1 MQSKNYSFIKMG
13 NSYCC
18 SSGVNKEELLRK
30 SDILLECGLKLDKIN
45 DHNRREN
52 KSNKTIST
60 FSSKNEDGSVFVN
73 PLPEFVII
81 KMKKNHKKNLI
92 NI

>member
-1 MQSKNYSFIKMG
+1 MG

-18 SSGVNKEELLRK
+18 SSGVKKEELLKK
-30 SDILLECGLKLDKIN
+30 SDILLEYGIKLEKIN
-45 DHNRREN
+45 DRNRKEN

-60 FSSKNEDGSVFVN
+60 FSSRNEDGSDFVN
-73 PLPEFVII
+73 PLPEIVTI

-92 NI
+92 SL

>member
-1 MQSKNYSFIKMG
+1 MG

-18 SSGVNKEELLRK
+18 SSGVKKEELLRK
-30 SDILLECGLKLDKIN
+30 SDILLECGIKLEKIN
-45 DHNRREN
+45 DRNRKEN

-60 FSSKNEDGSVFVN
+60 FSSRNKDGSDFVN
-73 PLPEFVII
+73 PLPEIVTI

-92 NI
+92 SL

>member
-1 MQSKNYSFIKMG
+1 MG

-30 SDILLECGLKLDKIN
+30 SDIILECGLKLNKIN
-45 DHNRREN
+45 DHKSKEIN
-52 KSNKTIST
+52 SNKTIST
-60 FSSKNEDGSVFVN
+60 FLSRNEDGSDFVN

-92 NI
+92 NF

>member
-1 MQSKNYSFIKMG
+1 MG

-18 SSGVNKEELLRK
+18 SSGVKKEELLRK
-30 SDILLECGLKLDKIN
+30 SDILLECGIKLEKIN
-45 DHNRREN
+45 DRNRKEN

-60 FSSKNEDGSVFVN
+60 FSSRNEDGSDFVN
-73 PLPEFVII
+73 PLPEIVTI

-92 NI
+92 SL

>member
-1 MQSKNYSFIKMG
+1 MG

-18 SSGVNKEELLRK
+18 ASSVNKKELLNK
-30 SDILLECGLKLDKIN
+30 SDIIIERGLKFERMN
-45 DHNRREN
+45 DRNRKEN

-60 FSSKNEDGSVFVN
+60 FSSKNEDVDFVN

-81 KMKKNHKKNLI
+81 KIKKNHKKN
-92 NI
+92 NIKF